1 MLMADVIKDYS
12 LTVMRN
18 QMTVTGEAL
27 SQLFKELEKR
37 GTHDLVQEGIPEGNV
52 TLERYLDMRYEGQ
65 SYEIIVPFGDNYV
78 QDFHAYHEKTYGYRN
93 EDKIIEIVNIRLRA
107 RGIPDKPRF
116 QRDAPQGERPSQ
128 DAFLDE
134 RDVVFDREVARTKI
148 IQREKLMSGNRVKG
162 PAVIVEYSST
172 IVIPP
177 FAGAFVDGHGNL
189 VMEIES

>member
-1 MLMADVIKDYS
+1 MNV
-12 LTVMRN
+12 TV
-18 QMTVTGEAL
+18 EEL
-27 SQLFKELEKR
+27 STLFKDIEKR

-65 SYEIIVPFGDNYV
+65 SYEIIVPFGDNYA

-116 QRDAPQGERPSQ
+116 QKEEPVGEEPRHDAL
-128 DAFLDE
+128 LDE
-134 RDVVFDREVARTKI
+134 RDVVFDRKMARTKI

-177 FAGAFVDGHGNL
+177 FAGAFVDGYGNL